1 MLTRATGLFR
11 ETFLALRGA
20 VPSNFYTA
28 ECGRLLLWRSLY
40 HSYLKRK
47 ITDCDDTWYADVN
60 HQSIKWQSQCQNS
73 KLKNK
78 TADDRYVENENSI
91 FSHPISFKFCT
102 RPYTAEV
109 SDSHMQNTQKFNT
122 ADNSQFE
129 CYWISSS
136 PLKYQPIWMTF
147 LVREPCD
154 QNSKFLKFNCGLL
167 PYWKYFLDKNS
178 ALVY

>member
-1 MLTRATGLFR
+1 MLKMKIV
-11 ETFLALRGA
+11 FLATI
-20 VPSNFYTA
+20 Y
-28 ECGRLLLWRSLY
+28 
-40 HSYLKRK
+40 
-47 ITDCDDTWYADVN
+47 
-60 HQSIKWQSQCQNS
+60 
-73 KLKNK
+73 
-78 TADDRYVENENSI
+78 
-91 FSHPISFKFCT
+91 PISFKFCT

-178 ALVY
+178 ALDCLSLNCNTITQLVIDLIVIG